1 MCQPVGISAARDPLQ
16 IIGTTGGADISSLAS
31 RTALTAFAPGPI
43 NAVDPDPFPAPQ
55 VRTYSYSTSTSIDF
69 GLPDWRSAL
78 VGTLSELTSYAL
90 MDSFPEVGVP
100 AKILEYALAA

>member
-1 MCQPVGISAARDPLQ
+1 
-16 IIGTTGGADISSLAS
+16 
-31 RTALTAFAPGPI
+31 
-43 NAVDPDPFPAPQ
+43 